1 MIEAS
6 QKMIGQQNNPAVN
19 RYFSYRL
26 ILFKKLL
33 EGCRQVG
40 MAFESKE
47 TTKEEAMHIEDTERL
62 VTEIEMLKVVF
73 YLVARKMSGT
83 S

>member
-47 TTKEEAMHIEDTERL
+47 TTKEEAMP
-62 VTEIEMLKVVF
+62 
-73 YLVARKMSGT
+73 
-83 S
+83 